1 MYRSMLLVVLFAS
14 LPLLAQGEWSGSVSL
29 EGLGFAEQGS
39 EAIQERQAFS
49 LSISPEYYK
58 EWREGDM
65 SLTFRPFYRYDET
78 DDERTHFDIREL
90 TWQMV
95 ANRWELRLG
104 VRKEF
109 WGVTESVH
117 LVDIINQTD
126 LVENPDGEQKL
137 GQAMANFAWISDY
150 GTFDMF
156 LLPGFRERSFPGE
169 QGRLRSSPRVLKDAA
184 RYESEDKEQHVDW
197 AVRYS
202 HSLGIWDLALS
213 HFRGTSRDPLFVA
226 QYSGDQGHFD
236 LAPYYAQIQQ
246 TGFELQAAIGGWLL
260 KTEAIYRDGSEAY
273 SSVVSGFEYT
283 IGNVGGSGLDVGLL
297 GEYIYDERGEEASTP
312 YARDVFVGSR
322 LALND
327 VAATEILIGAVV
339 DTQGG
344 GTFFNLEAERRI
356 ANGWKLALENRIFS
370 GTSDGDPLHPLRDED
385 HARLVLKRYF

>member
-1 MYRSMLLVVLFAS
+1 MLLVVLFAS